1 MKKAL
6 VVGGS
11 NGIGLAITKKLIDRG
26 YRVDILDRH
35 EPDEGVLPKDAYN
48 HHYCDLLDLDQ
59 ELISSFAANSD
70 INFLMITAGFGRVAD
85 FEYFHTAEIKNMM
98 TVNATATIQI
108 LRLFYERIKDSD
120 RFYCGVMGS
129 ISGLMSSPSAALYA
143 ASKSA
148 VCRLIE
154 SVNIELEV
162 SGTDNR
168 ILNVS
173 PASFKGSR
181 FYGGKN
187 QLELLNPL
195 AEEII
200 EHLMAADTLLIP
212 QYEETFKAVL
222 ERYHDDPHEYG
233 LHSYQF
239 KKASGRLDNNRRVKI
254 GYLSGTFDLFHVGH
268 LNLLKRAKAQC
279 DYLIVG
285 VHNSGAWKGKET
297 FIPFE
302 ERMQIVGSC
311 KYVDKVVQSCREDS
325 DAWDLWH
332 YDKLFV
338 GSDYKGTERFNRYEE
353 YFKDKGVEIVYFPYT
368 MSTSS
373 TQIRKT
379 VMLKTKD
386 IKLEEK

>member
-6 VVGGS
+6 VIGGS
-11 NGIGLAITKKLIDRG
+11 NGIGLAIVKKLIAKG
-26 YRVDILDRH
+26 YFVEILDRK
-35 EPDEGVLPKDAYN
+35 EIENEIFKKEEYMYRFFDMLDFDE
-48 HHYCDLLDLDQ
+48 DLIK
-59 ELISSFAANSD
+59 ELAKNED
-70 INFLMITAGFGRVAD
+70 ITLLMITAGFGRVAD
-85 FEYFHTAEIKNMM
+85 FEYFHNAEIKNMM
-98 TVNATATIQI
+98 TVNATVTIQI
-108 LRLFYERIKDSD
+108 LRLFYERIKEKVP
-120 RFYCGVMGS
+120 FYCGVMGS
-129 ISGLMSSPSAALYA
+129 ISGLMSSPSAAVYA
-143 ASKSA
+143 ASKAA

-162 SGTDNR
+162 SGTENR

-181 FYGGKN
+181 FYGGQN
-187 QLELLNPL
+187 QLEVLEGL
-195 AEEII
+195 AGEIV
-200 EHLMAADTLLIP
+200 EHLFKRDCLFIP
-212 QYEETFKAVL
+212 QYEETFKTVL

-233 LHSYQF
+233 LHSYQY
-239 KKASGRLDNNRRVKI
+239 KKGSGRLDNNRRVKI

-268 LNLLKRAKAQC
+268 LNLLQRAKEQC

-302 ERMQIVGSC
+302 ERMKIVGAC
-311 KYVDKVVQSCREDS
+311 KYVDKVVQSCTEDS
-325 DAWDLWH
+325 DAWNLWH

-338 GSDYKGTERFNRYEE
+338 GSDYKGTERFKRYEK

-368 MSTSS
+368 QSTSS

-379 VMLKTKD
+379 IMMKTKD
-386 IKLEEK
+386 VKIDE